1 MSDRPNRT
9 RIFPPGVPF
18 IVYGTGHRRS
28 DANQSECVECRADF
42 KSLNPAWLWKVEK
55 NKDSVYFGKRGA
67 GGWKPEGLLWTYT
80 VDKNLPYKPDIDK
93 IVAMN

>member
-1 MSDRPNRT
+1 VS
-9 RIFPPGVPF
+9 
-18 IVYGTGHRRS
+18 RRFQKP
-28 DANQSECVECRADF
+28 QSGLA
-42 KSLNPAWLWKVEK
+42 WKVEK